1 MGRFPK
7 KRFSGI
13 IKIMDTMDK
22 RSKIFL
28 TAFAFAAMISIV
40 ATYYKYIIVQDIDFY
55 TDEEAFN
62 ESLLEE

>member
-1 MGRFPK
+1 
-7 KRFSGI
+7 
-13 IKIMDTMDK
+13 MDTMDK